1 MNPVH
6 QKILIVDLMHD
17 SIVPML
23 LEAGFEADYR
33 PSITPEE
40 VHDIIHKYDGI
51 MVRSKLSMDKSLID
65 KATKLKFVARAGAGI
80 DKVDYPYLTA
90 KGIKLI
96 NAPEGNRDAV
106 GEHATGM
113 LLSLFHNLNRAN
125 MEVKSGIWDREGNRG
140 LELKGKTVG
149 IYGYG
154 FMGTSF
160 ARKLRGFDC
169 RILAYDKYKEGSE
182 LDWVARVDLT
192 TLFEETEILSIHV
205 PLTSETRGLFD
216 GEYLSKFKN
225 LKVIINTSR
234 GEVLRLDAVN
244 QLFDSGKLIGAVLD
258 VLENEKINQLSD
270 AEQKEFDQ
278 LVQNDKILMSPHVA
292 GWTFESYERIN
303 EVLVSKLKKEGLAQI
318 K

>member
-33 PSITPEE
+33 PSITAQE

-80 DKVDYPYLTA
+80 DKVDYPYLTT

-125 MEVKSGIWDREGNRG
+125 LEVKSGIWDREGNRG

-182 LDWVARVDLT
+182 LDWVDRVDLN
-192 TLFEETEILSIHV
+192 TLLEETEILSIHV

-216 GEYLSKFKN
+216 AEYLSKFKN

-234 GEVLRLDAVN
+234 GEVLRLNAVN

-278 LVQNDKILMSPHVA
+278 LVQNDKVLLTPHVA

-303 EVLVSKLKKEGLAQI
+303 EVLVSKLKKEGLAHI